1 MEFLSEIGIF
11 LVQAIILVVAILLVV
26 AGIAAISQRR
36 RSVGAEGQI
45 EVRQTNEKYRAFQDA
60 VKESLETP
68 EATKE
73 RLKAEKKQAKLDAKT
88 EKKQKGSASSTVKPR
103 LFVLHFEGDI
113 QASATD
119 SLREEISSIL
129 PVATA
134 EDEVLVCLESPGGLV
149 HSYGL
154 AASQLQRVTEAG
166 VPLTIA
172 VDKVAAS
179 GGYMMACV
187 ADKIVAA
194 PFAVIG
200 SIGVLAQIPNF
211 HRLLK
216 KNEIDFELLT
226 AGKYKRTL
234 TVFGENT
241 DEGRR
246 KFVED
251 LEDTFELFKEFIH
264 ERRPQVAIDAVATGE
279 VWFGKRALEKQLVD
293 EIITS
298 DTYIQ
303 STLEERDVVEVR
315 FVPRKSWQEKLG
327 VSAERVIERLG
338 LRAYQRAVERPLP

>member
-1 MEFLSEIGIF
+1 MEFLTEIGVF
-11 LVQAIILVVAILLVV
+11 LAQAVILVIAILLVV

-36 RSVGAEGQI
+36 RSVSGEGQI
-45 EVRQTNEKYRAFQDA
+45 EVRQTNDKYRAFQDA

-73 RLKAEKKQAKLDAKT
+73 RLKAEKKQAKLDAKA
-88 EKKQKGSASSTVKPR
+88 EKKQRSDTSSTDKPR
-103 LFVLHFEGDI
+103 LFVLRFEGDI

-129 PVATA
+129 PVAKSD
-134 EDEVLVCLESPGGLV
+134 DEVLVCLESPGGLV

-154 AASQLQRVTEAG
+154 AASQLQRITDAG

-187 ADKIVAA
+187 ADRIVAA

-216 KNEIDFELLT
+216 KNDVDFELLT

-234 TVFGENT
+234 TMFGENT
-241 DEGRR
+241 DEGRQ

-251 LEDTFELFKEFIH
+251 LEDTFDLFKEFIH
-264 ERRPQVAIDAVATGE
+264 ERRPQVAIDEVATGE
-279 VWFGKRALEKQLVD
+279 VWYGKRALEKQLID
-293 EIITS
+293 EIMTS
-298 DTYIQ
+298 DSYIQ
-303 STLEERDVVEVR
+303 STLDQRDVVEVR

-327 VSAERVIERLG
+327 MSAERVIERLG
-338 LRAYQRAVERPLP
+338 LRVYQRATERPLP

>member
-1 MEFLSEIGIF
+1 MEFLTEIGVF
-11 LVQAIILVVAILLVV
+11 LAQAVILVIAILLVV

-36 RSVGAEGQI
+36 RSISGEGQI
-45 EVRQTNEKYRAFQDA
+45 EVRQTNDKYRAFQDA

-73 RLKAEKKQAKLDAKT
+73 RLKAEKKQANLDAKAG
-88 EKKQKGSASSTVKPR
+88 KKQRSDTSSTDKPR
-103 LFVLHFEGDI
+103 LFVLRFEGDI

-129 PVATA
+129 PVAKSD
-134 EDEVLVCLESPGGLV
+134 DEVLVCLESPGGLV

-154 AASQLQRVTEAG
+154 AASQLQRITDAG

-187 ADKIVAA
+187 ADRIVAA

-216 KNEIDFELLT
+216 KNDVDFELLT

-234 TVFGENT
+234 TMFGENT
-241 DEGRR
+241 DEGRQ

-251 LEDTFELFKEFIH
+251 LEDTFDLFKEFIH
-264 ERRPQVAIDAVATGE
+264 ERRPKVAIDEVATGE
-279 VWFGKRALEKQLVD
+279 VWYGKRALEKQLID
-293 EIITS
+293 EIMTS
-298 DTYIQ
+298 DSYIQ
-303 STLEERDVVEVR
+303 STLDQRDVVEVR

-327 VSAERVIERLG
+327 MSAERVIERLG
-338 LRAYQRAVERPLP
+338 LRVYQRATERPLP

>member
-1 MEFLSEIGIF
+1 MEFLTEIGVF
-11 LVQAIILVVAILLVV
+11 LAQAVILVIAILLVV

-36 RSVGAEGQI
+36 RSISGEGQI
-45 EVRQTNEKYRAFQDA
+45 EVRQTNDKYRAFQDA

-73 RLKAEKKQAKLDAKT
+73 RLKAEKKQAKLDAKA
-88 EKKQKGSASSTVKPR
+88 EKKQKSDTSSTAKPR
-103 LFVLHFEGDI
+103 LFVLRFEGDI

-129 PVATA
+129 PVAKSD
-134 EDEVLVCLESPGGLV
+134 DEVLVCLESPGGLV

-154 AASQLQRVTEAG
+154 AASQLQRITDAG

-187 ADKIVAA
+187 ADRIVAA

-216 KNEIDFELLT
+216 KNDVDFELLT

-234 TVFGENT
+234 TMFGENT
-241 DEGRR
+241 DEGRQ

-251 LEDTFELFKEFIH
+251 LEDTFDLFKEFIH
-264 ERRPQVAIDAVATGE
+264 ERRPQVAIDEVATGE
-279 VWFGKRALEKQLVD
+279 VWYGKRALEKQLID
-293 EIITS
+293 EIMTS
-298 DTYIQ
+298 DSYIQ
-303 STLEERDVVEVR
+303 STLDQRDVVEVR

-327 VSAERVIERLG
+327 MSAERVIERLG
-338 LRAYQRAVERPLP
+338 LRVYQRATERPLP

>member
-1 MEFLSEIGIF
+1 MEFLTEIGVF
-11 LVQAIILVVAILLVV
+11 LAQAVILVIAILLVV

-36 RSVGAEGQI
+36 RSISGEGQI
-45 EVRQTNEKYRAFQDA
+45 EVRQTNDKYRAFQDA

-73 RLKAEKKQAKLDAKT
+73 RLKAEKKQAKLDAKA
-88 EKKQKGSASSTVKPR
+88 EKKQRSDTSSTDKPR
-103 LFVLHFEGDI
+103 LFVLRFEGDI

-129 PVATA
+129 PVAKSD
-134 EDEVLVCLESPGGLV
+134 DEVLVCLESPGGLV

-154 AASQLQRVTEAG
+154 AASQLQRITDAG

-216 KNEIDFELLT
+216 KNDVDFELLT

-234 TVFGENT
+234 TMFGENT
-241 DEGRR
+241 DEGRQ

-251 LEDTFELFKEFIH
+251 LEDTFDLFKEFIH
-264 ERRPQVAIDAVATGE
+264 ERRPQVAIDEVATGE
-279 VWFGKRALEKQLVD
+279 VWYGKRALEKQLID
-293 EIITS
+293 EIMTS
-298 DTYIQ
+298 DSYIQ
-303 STLEERDVVEVR
+303 STLDQRDVVEVR

-327 VSAERVIERLG
+327 MSAERVIERLG
-338 LRAYQRAVERPLP
+338 LRVYQRATERPLP